1 MSQDL
6 ESKLAEKDNH
16 AKQMEER
23 LNVNEQQIKK
33 LEEEL
38 NNEVDSKKQIEL
50 KLNEVEKYLLY
61 VSLFCQCWS
70 LLNISFVRLRMKR
83 RVLKKRLV
91 NMIKNKR

>member
-1 MSQDL
+1 
-6 ESKLAEKDNH
+6 
-16 AKQMEER
+16 MEER

-61 VSLFCQCWS
+61 VSLFCQCWVD
-70 LLNISFVRLRMKR
+70 LLVVIEYFFCQVEDEKKSFEEKMGQYEQKQKVT
-83 RVLKKRLV
+83 
-91 NMIKNKR
+91 IDY